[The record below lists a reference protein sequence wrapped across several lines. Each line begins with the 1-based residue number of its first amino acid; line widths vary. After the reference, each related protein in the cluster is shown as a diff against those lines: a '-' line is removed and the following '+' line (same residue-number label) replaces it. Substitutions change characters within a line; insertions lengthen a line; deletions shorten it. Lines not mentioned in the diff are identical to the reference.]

1 MNNALSIYC
10 EDEEGKNYPLQKVA
24 DAACETLKQTAPL
37 AIEVAFVSEDEI
49 RTLNKER
56 RGKDAVT
63 DVLSFPYYD
72 GIRYKTLDINDYAGD
87 VNKED
92 GRLLVGSIC
101 VCEKRAKEQ
110 AEEFGHSEAREVC
123 YLVAHGIL
131 HCFGYDHIEKKD
143 EEEMTAL
150 ADKIMSAAGIER
162 NV

>member
-1 MNNALSIYC
+1 MNNLLVYC
-10 EDEEGKNYPLQKVA
+10 EDEEGKNYPLQAVA
-24 DAACETLKQTAPL
+24 DAADKILEQTAPL
-37 AIEVAFVSEDEI
+37 AIEIAFVGEDEI
-49 RTLNKER
+49 RTLNRDK
-56 RGKDAVT
+56 RGKDSVT

-87 VNKED
+87 VDEED

-110 AEEFGHSEAREVC
+110 AADFGHSVSREVC

-131 HCFGYDHIEKKD
+131 HCFGYDHIEKND

-150 ADKIMSAAGIER
+150 AEKIMSAAGIER
-162 NV
+162 KL